1 MKVLIIGGGG
11 REHAIAWKLNQ
22 DSEVSQV
29 YCAPGNPGMKDV
41 ECISISDHH
50 ELAKF
55 AKENDIALTMVGP
68 EVPLCEGIVN
78 IFRDQGLT
86 VFGPDKNAAQLEGS
100 KTYANIFMDKYEIPT
115 AASGTFDNE
124 TDALAY
130 LAKQGAPIVIKA
142 DGLAAGKGVTV
153 ADSMDQ
159 AVAAVKDCFDGAFGS
174 AGARVVIEECLIG
187 EEASIFAF
195 LDCETIKF
203 VASAQD
209 HKRAYEGDKGP
220 NTGGM
225 GTYSPAPVVDAAM
238 EQYIKDEILTK
249 FLKGVQAEGLDFRGI
264 VFIGLMI
271 DEQGP
276 KVLEFNVRF
285 GDPETQSVLIRMES
299 SLAEALLKTAQGKL
313 SEVDMKFSDDQ
324 ALCVV
329 MASGGYPA
337 SYEKGHEITGIEA
350 AEENG
355 AMVFHAGT
363 SLQDG
368 KLVNTGGRVLGITA
382 RAADIVSA
390 RDKAYEATKKINWQD
405 AFYRNDIAWRA
416 LERLK

>member
-1 MKVLIIGGGG
+1 MKVLVIGGGG
-11 REHAIAWKLNQ
+11 REHAIAWKMTQ
-22 DSEVSQV
+22 DPEVSKV
-29 YCAPGNPGMKDV
+29 YCAPGNPGMKGI
-41 ECISISDHH
+41 ECINISDHH
-50 ELAKF
+50 ELADF

-78 IFRDQGLT
+78 IFRDKGLD
-86 VFGPDKNAAQLEGS
+86 VFGPDKDAAQLEGS

-124 TDALAY
+124 ADALTY
-130 LAKQGAPIVIKA
+130 LEKQGAPIVIKA

-153 ADSMDQ
+153 ADTMDQ

-195 LDCETIKF
+195 LDGETIKF

-225 GTYSPAPVVDAAM
+225 GTYSPAPVVDADM

-271 DEQGP
+271 DEEGP

-299 SLAEALLKTAQGKL
+299 SLADALLKTAQGKL
-313 SEVDMKFSDDQ
+313 AEVDMKFSDDQ

-355 AMVFHAGT
+355 AIVFHAGT
-363 SLQDG
+363 SMQDG

-382 RAADIVSA
+382 RAADIVTA
-390 RDKAYEATKKINWQD
+390 REKAYEATKKINWKD

>member
-1 MKVLIIGGGG
+1 MKVLVIGGGG
-11 REHAIAWKLNQ
+11 REHAIAWKMNQ
-22 DSEVSQV
+22 DPEVTKV

-41 ECISISDHH
+41 ECINISDHH

-78 IFRDQGLT
+78 IFRENGLD

-100 KTYANIFMDKYEIPT
+100 KTYANLFMDKYEIPT

-124 TDALAY
+124 ADALAY
-130 LAKQGAPIVIKA
+130 LEQQGAPIVIKA

-153 ADSMDQ
+153 ADTMDQ

-195 LDCETIKF
+195 LDGETIQF

-225 GTYSPAPVVDAAM
+225 GTYSPAPVVDAEM

-271 DEQGP
+271 DEDGP

-299 SLAEALLKTAQGKL
+299 SLADALLKTAQGKL
-313 SEVDMKFSDDQ
+313 SEVEMKFSDDQ

-337 SYEKGHEITGIEA
+337 SYEKGHEITGIDA

-355 AMVFHAGT
+355 SIVFHAGT
-363 SLQDG
+363 SLQEG

-390 RDKAYEATKKINWQD
+390 REKAYEATKKISWKD

>member
-1 MKVLIIGGGG
+1 MKVLVIGGGG
-11 REHAIAWKLNQ
+11 REHAIAWKMTQ
-22 DSEVSQV
+22 DPEVTKV
-29 YCAPGNPGMKDV
+29 YCAPGNPGMKDI
-41 ECISISDHH
+41 ECIDISDHN
-50 ELAKF
+50 ELANF

-78 IFRDQGLT
+78 IFRDKGLD
-86 VFGPDKNAAQLEGS
+86 VFGPDKDAAQLEGS

-124 TDALAY
+124 ADALAY
-130 LAKQGAPIVIKA
+130 LEAQGAPIVIKA

-153 ADSMDQ
+153 ADTMEQ

-174 AGARVVIEECLIG
+174 AGARVVIEECLVG

-195 LDCETIKF
+195 LDGETIKF

-225 GTYSPAPVVDAAM
+225 GTYSPAPVVDAEM

-271 DEQGP
+271 DEDGP

-299 SLAEALLKTAQGKL
+299 SLADALLKTAQGKL
-313 SEVDMKFSDDQ
+313 AEVDMKFSDDQ

-363 SLQDG
+363 SLKDG

-382 RAADIVSA
+382 RATDIVTA
-390 RDKAYEATKKINWQD
+390 REKAYEATKKISWKD

>member
-1 MKVLIIGGGG
+1 MKVLVIGGGG
-11 REHAIAWKLNQ
+11 REHAIAWKMTQ
-22 DSEVSQV
+22 DPEVTKV
-29 YCAPGNPGMKDV
+29 YCAPGNPGMKDI
-41 ECISISDHH
+41 ECIDISDHN
-50 ELAKF
+50 ELANF

-78 IFRDQGLT
+78 IFRDKGLD
-86 VFGPDKNAAQLEGS
+86 VFGPDKDAAQLEGS

-124 TDALAY
+124 ADALTY
-130 LAKQGAPIVIKA
+130 LEAQGAPIVIKA

-153 ADSMDQ
+153 ADTMEQ

-174 AGARVVIEECLIG
+174 AGARVVIEECLVG

-195 LDCETIKF
+195 LDGETIKF

-225 GTYSPAPVVDAAM
+225 GTYSPAPVVDAEM
-238 EQYIKDEILTK
+238 EQFIKDEVLTK

-271 DEQGP
+271 DEDGP

-299 SLAEALLKTAQGKL
+299 SLADALLKTAQGKL
-313 SEVDMKFSDDQ
+313 AEVDMKFSDDQ

-363 SLQDG
+363 SLKDG

-382 RAADIVSA
+382 RAADIVTA
-390 RDKAYEATKKINWQD
+390 REKAYEATKKISWKD

>member
-1 MKVLIIGGGG
+1 MKVLVIGGGG
-11 REHAIAWKLNQ
+11 REHAIAWKMTQ
-22 DSEVSQV
+22 DPEVTKV
-29 YCAPGNPGMKDV
+29 YCAPGNPGMKDI
-41 ECISISDHH
+41 ECIDISDHN
-50 ELAKF
+50 ELANF

-78 IFRDQGLT
+78 VFRDKGLD
-86 VFGPDKNAAQLEGS
+86 VFGPDKDAAQLEGS

-124 TDALAY
+124 ADALAY
-130 LAKQGAPIVIKA
+130 LEAQGAPIVIKA

-153 ADSMDQ
+153 ADTMEQ

-174 AGARVVIEECLIG
+174 AGARVVIEECLVG

-195 LDCETIKF
+195 LDGETIKF

-225 GTYSPAPVVDAAM
+225 GTYSPAPVVDAEM

-271 DEQGP
+271 DEDGP

-299 SLAEALLKTAQGKL
+299 SLADALLKTAQGKL
-313 SEVDMKFSDDQ
+313 AEVDMKFSDDQ

-363 SLQDG
+363 SLKDG

-382 RAADIVSA
+382 HAADIVTA
-390 RDKAYEATKKINWQD
+390 REKAYEATKKISWKD

>member
-1 MKVLIIGGGG
+1 MKVLVIGGGG
-11 REHAIAWKLNQ
+11 REHAIAWKMTQ
-22 DSEVSQV
+22 DPEVTKV
-29 YCAPGNPGMKDV
+29 YCAPGNPGMKDI
-41 ECISISDHH
+41 ECIDISDHN
-50 ELAKF
+50 ELANF

-78 IFRDQGLT
+78 IFRDKGLD
-86 VFGPDKNAAQLEGS
+86 VFGPDKDAAQLEGS

-124 TDALAY
+124 ADALTY
-130 LAKQGAPIVIKA
+130 LEAQGAPIVIKA

-153 ADSMDQ
+153 ADTMEQ

-174 AGARVVIEECLIG
+174 AGARVVIEECLVG

-195 LDCETIKF
+195 LDGETIKF

-225 GTYSPAPVVDAAM
+225 GTYSPAPVVDAEM
-238 EQYIKDEILTK
+238 EQYIKDEVLTK

-271 DEQGP
+271 DEDGP

-299 SLAEALLKTAQGKL
+299 SLADALLKTAQGKL
-313 SEVDMKFSDDQ
+313 AEVDMKFSDDQ

-363 SLQDG
+363 SLKDG

-382 RAADIVSA
+382 RATDIVTA
-390 RDKAYEATKKINWQD
+390 REKAYEATKKISWKD

>member
-1 MKVLIIGGGG
+1 MKVLVVGGGG
-11 REHAIAWKLNQ
+11 REHAIAWKLTQ
-22 DSEVSQV
+22 DPEVTKV
-29 YCAPGNPGMKDV
+29 YAAPGNPGMKGI
-41 ECISISDHH
+41 ECIDISDHQ
-50 ELAKF
+50 ELANF

-78 IFRDQGLT
+78 IFREKGLD

-124 TDALAY
+124 ADALAY
-130 LAKQGAPIVIKA
+130 LEAQGAPIVIKA

-153 ADSMDQ
+153 ADTMDQ

-195 LDCETIKF
+195 LDGETIQF

-225 GTYSPAPVVDAAM
+225 GTYSPAPVVDAEM

-299 SLAEALLKTAQGKL
+299 SLAEALLKTAQSKL
-313 SEVDMKFSDDQ
+313 NEVEMKFSDDQ

-337 SYEKGHEITGIEA
+337 SYEKGHEITGIDA

-363 SLQDG
+363 SLVDG

-382 RAADIVSA
+382 RAEGIVEA
-390 RDKAYEATKKINWQD
+390 REKAYEATKKIAWQD